1 MEMIEYVKLVTAF
14 IVSIGGSSV
23 VIIALSK
30 WFGNFLSTRL
40 LDAYNN
46 KHEKELEVINKSMN
60 KEHKYTTLYKSSI
73 FPSQGV
79 ELHKTV
85 LAHNFAFNQIIKN
98 NHQQVIVYSDRT
110 TISEYELSKHN
121 IIFKQLPFSIKDK

>member
-40 LDAYNN
+40 LDAC
-46 KHEKELEVINKSMN
+46 LL
-60 KEHKYTTLYKSSI
+60 YT
-73 FPSQGV
+73 
-79 ELHKTV
+79 
-85 LAHNFAFNQIIKN
+85 
-98 NHQQVIVYSDRT
+98 SDAAD
-110 TISEYELSKHN
+110 E
-121 IIFKQLPFSIKDK
+121 

>member
-46 KHEKELEVINKSMN
+46 KHV
-60 KEHKYTTLYKSSI
+60 
-73 FPSQGV
+73 F
-79 ELHKTV
+79 
-85 LAHNFAFNQIIKN
+85 
-98 NHQQVIVYSDRT
+98 R
-110 TISEYELSKHN
+110 ISKQPKITRN
-121 IIFKQLPFSIKDK
+121 IQA